1 MKKILFLAV
10 LSLGFLTAHAQ
21 IKVSSNGS
29 VGIGG
34 IDPVYKLDISSSSFR
49 SSRPS
54 SSNSPLI
61 INHFGA
67 DPRICSDSK
76 IVFYSSANTGFI
88 DIQCKTL
95 YENSD
100 STAKKNIVPL
110 SAVDKSGVAISNI
123 EKIKKLKGV
132 NYSWKSDNTSKKQAG
147 FLAQEVE
154 SVIPEAVITNDSTQ
168 NKSLAYSA
176 IIPYLVEAIKE
187 QQVEIETLKQQL
199 GK

>member
-1 MKKILFLAV
+1 MKKYLFLAV
-10 LSLGFLTAHAQ
+10 FSLVFCSLKAQ
-21 IKVSSNGS
+21 IKVNSNGY
-29 VGIGG
+29 VGINNTSPTYQLDVKGQVFRTSYSSCQPFVL
-34 IDPVYKLDISSSSFR
+34 DVY
-49 SSRPS
+49 
-54 SSNSPLI
+54 
-61 INHFGA
+61 HA
-67 DPRICSDSK
+67 DPRISSGSH
-76 IVFYSSANTGFI
+76 IVFYKPDASGFI

-95 YENSD
+95 YEYSD

-110 SAVDKSGVAISNI
+110 STVGKSGVAISNI

-132 NYSWKSDNTSKKQAG
+132 NYSWKNDNTSKKQAG

-154 SVIPEAVITNDSTQ
+154 EVIPEAVITNDSTQ